1 MCTSVH
7 MQNSREPRSN
17 SQGRN
22 NKIDQVLKPHSAQD
36 SDESGVAVLIEIET
50 SEKGSVRQC
59 NGPIK
64 LDTQESTISGAPCP
78 CHAPRQD
85 SPLKCRMVG
94 IRHDPAIPKGSEIQR
109 TSVIRGGDPGWFR
122 SGPDLPPLAWP

>member
-64 LDTQESTISGAPCP
+64 LVMHNRPLSG
-78 CHAPRQD
+78 R
-85 SPLKCRMVG
+85 
-94 IRHDPAIPKGSEIQR
+94 PAHITRNDGTDR
-109 TSVIRGGDPGWFR
+109 
-122 SGPDLPPLAWP
+122 